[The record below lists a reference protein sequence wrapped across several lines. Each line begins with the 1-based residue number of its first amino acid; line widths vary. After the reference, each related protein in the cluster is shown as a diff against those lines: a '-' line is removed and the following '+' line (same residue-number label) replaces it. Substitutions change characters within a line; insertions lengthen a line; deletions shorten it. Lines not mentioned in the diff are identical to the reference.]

1 MALEASIATGF
12 GRVACGKILCAD
24 IEPSSSSKLQTTSH
38 LDQSADLEIYT
49 FCLWEWSNFQPSTKF
64 LWLFHCRMCEIE
76 VFNKKCDSAMFLNM
90 VPIIFSAWQKM
101 SSINNEVMF
110 GPRRTWLNYPC
121 LRDQNVWDF
130 NQNQIWT
137 RRGPFSADSGVRRLY
152 LRVWHRVGPL
162 SRATDSTRSIKTDWV
177 HKIVWWE
184 DLARTGLWVGITRRT
199 L

>member
-1 MALEASIATGF
+1 MKVTPKMALEASIATGF

-24 IEPSSSSKLQTTSH
+24 IEPSSSSELQTTSH

-121 LRDQNVWDF
+121 LRECW
-130 NQNQIWT
+130 
-137 RRGPFSADSGVRRLY
+137 SKMSGI
-152 LRVWHRVGPL
+152 
-162 SRATDSTRSIKTDWV
+162 SIKIRSGPAEV
-177 HKIVWWE
+177 HFEPIPACGGSICVS
-184 DLARTGLWVGITRRT
+184 DTVLGHYQGQRTAHDR
-199 L
+199 

>member
-1 MALEASIATGF
+1 MKVTPKMALEASIATGF

-49 FCLWEWSNFQPSTKF
+49 FCLGEWSNFQPSTTF
-64 LWLFHCRMCEIE
+64 LWLFRCRMCEIE

-110 GPRRTWLNYPC
+110 GPRRTWLDYPSSSWMFI
-121 LRDQNVWDF
+121 QNVW
-130 NQNQIWT
+130 I
-137 RRGPFSADSGVRRLY
+137 
-152 LRVWHRVGPL
+152 
-162 SRATDSTRSIKTDWV
+162 SIKIRSGPAEV
-177 HKIVWWE
+177 HFEPIPACGGSICVS
-184 DLARTGLWVGITRRT
+184 DTVLGHCQGQRTAHDR
-199 L
+199 